1 MLRMLVLATA
11 FFFGNV
17 SHLSAETLP
26 GPIPADVLR
35 VIDGDTVEVRA
46 HIWIDQSVTI
56 AVRLANVDAPEIG
69 RPACRAERAIADA
82 AKATVE
88 GLADDR
94 LFLRNISLGKYA
106 GRVVAEVDTLDGTN
120 IGAHLVSIGQA
131 VPDGVEDPWCLESA
145 TPSDGNASSAP
156 AQSSAP

>member
-1 MLRMLVLATA
+1 
-11 FFFGNV
+11 
-17 SHLSAETLP
+17 
-26 GPIPADVLR
+26 
-35 VIDGDTVEVRA
+35 
-46 HIWIDQSVTI
+46 IWIDQSVTI